1 MRIFYIV
8 LKILISVIENIL
20 LVSKNHI
27 FYSHRKKRGG
37 GYFTGNKNKKSFLH
51 QGENKKKKK
60 KRWRIL
66 QDDKMTQ
73 ASTRNACK
81 SRKIA
86 SRRLAYRATRS
97 TNVTINQ
104 ILFK

>member
-37 GYFTGNKNKKSFLH
+37 GISQEIKIRKASYIKEKI
-51 QGENKKKKK
+51 KKKKK

-66 QDDKMTQ
+66 QDEKMTQ

-86 SRRLAYRATRS
+86 SRSLEYRATRS